1 MIAKRI
7 IVTAILAMLAV
18 GLIFYIMPIKTT
30 LICFGIALFAAS
42 YFWVLAARKP
52 RAEKDEVKPGYLRP
66 SLLSVLFLITPL
78 SLSVVLLSYG
88 VFGKTTIF
96 NVALLTGLAINFFN
110 YFFSIPLALR
120 HKYLETKSRTP
131 HVYSYP
137 RVTII
142 VPAYNEENCL
152 GQTIEALLEV
162 DYPYKEIIVVD
173 DGSTDK
179 TYDIATRY
187 KGEGVTV
194 LRRPNG
200 GKTAALNY
208 GLLFAQG
215 EIVVTVDADSLVS
228 RGALKEIVRRFEDQR
243 VSAVAGNVKVLNRH
257 SLLTKCQALEY
268 IVDINMFRRAFDIFG
283 AVPCIP
289 GCLGAFRKEVLAGV
303 GFYDPSTL
311 TEDFDST
318 VKVLKAKGSVRA
330 CDARVYTQAPETLK
344 DFYRQRLR
352 WYRGNLQTIIR
363 HKDAF
368 ANPRFGWLHKL
379 VFPFQ
384 LFQFIFIPLLSIIV
398 LASVTIMI
406 LNGNGMQVLHIF
418 AFFTLLQFLLTMLAI
433 QLDGENIKLVIY
445 SPFFV
450 FGYKQLIDLVLL
462 KSMFDVFTKRK
473 VGWTSA
479 KRMAFQTSELPKRSG
494 NRTIL

>member
-1 MIAKRI
+1 MIEKRI
-7 IVTAILAMLAV
+7 IVTAIFVMLAV

-30 LICFGIALFAAS
+30 LICFGIALFTAS
-42 YFWVLAARKP
+42 YFWVLAAKQP
-52 RAEKDEVKPGYLRP
+52 RAKEDEVKPGHLMP
-66 SLLSVLFLITPL
+66 SLLFVLLLITPL
-78 SLSVVLLSYG
+78 SLSIVILSYG

-96 NVALLTGLAINFFN
+96 NVLLLTGMAINFFN
-110 YFFSIPLALR
+110 YFFTIPLALR

-131 HVYSYP
+131 HMYSYP

-142 VPAYNEENCL
+142 VPAYNEETCL
-152 GQTIEALLEV
+152 GQTIEALLEA

-215 EIVVTVDADSLVS
+215 EIVAIIDADSLVN
-228 RGALKEIVRRFEDQR
+228 RGALKEMVRRFEDQR
-243 VSAVAGNVKVLNRH
+243 VSAVASNVKVFNRH
-257 SLLTKCQALEY
+257 NLLTKCQAIEY
-268 IVDINMFRRAFDIFG
+268 IIGINIYRRAFDVFG

-318 VKVLKAKGSVRA
+318 VKVLKAKGSVRV
-330 CDARVYTQAPETLK
+330 CDARVDTQAPETLI
-344 DFYRQRLR
+344 DLYRQRLR

-379 VFPFQ
+379 VFPV
-384 LFQFIFIPLLSIIV
+384 QFLSLSLIPMLSIV
-398 LASVTIMI
+398 ALASAIIMI

-433 QLDGENIKLVIY
+433 QLESEDMKLVIY

-450 FGYKQLIDLVLL
+450 FGYKQLIDLILL
-462 KSMFDVFTKRK
+462 KSMFDIFTQRK
-473 VGWTSA
+473 VGWTRA
-479 KRMAFQTSELPKRSG
+479 KRIAFQTSELPKE
-494 NRTIL
+494 IWQ